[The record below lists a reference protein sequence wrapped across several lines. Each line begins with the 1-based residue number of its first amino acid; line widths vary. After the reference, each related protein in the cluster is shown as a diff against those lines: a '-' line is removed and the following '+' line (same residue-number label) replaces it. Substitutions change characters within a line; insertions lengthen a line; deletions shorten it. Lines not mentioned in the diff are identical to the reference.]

1 LSEAYSQSI
10 IHPDAASV
18 TSQSIPRT
26 PKPYLLMVYVPPP
39 RRLTR
44 RGSLHV
50 TYPSR
55 RYSTKPT

>member
-1 LSEAYSQSI
+1 MAYA
-10 IHPDAASV
+10 P
-18 TSQSIPRT
+18 
-26 PKPYLLMVYVPPP
+26 LP

-44 RGSLHV
+44 RSNLHV